1 MKKLNT
7 LIGAAFI
14 FSATAASASDSVELS
29 NAELDGVTAG
39 ITLSAETLSL
49 AFANV
54 EAEGGFTG
62 VFTETE
68 SGTNFDVVAG
78 EAEGFTNGISE
89 SVSEGAAFAAGTA
102 SSGGAFGAAGI
113 ADIDASSVGK
123 TETATNV
130 THDSA
135 SAFAASTNTTL
146 MFIEGGAGGVSSSSG
161 SAVFMTDAP

>member
-1 MKKLNT
+1 MNT

-89 SVSEGAAFAAGTA
+89 SVSDSEGAAFAAGTA

-161 SAVFMTDAP
+161 RAVFMTDAP